1 MKVGLI
7 NYEDRAENARKQLS
21 INNNHIQFGL
31 TVKFANATNYE
42 KDEV

>member
-21 INNNHIQFGL
+21 INNNH
-31 TVKFANATNYE
+31 NYSL
-42 KDEV
+42 D